1 MASTGRS
8 TDLRNSPPSPV
19 TPSKGDW
26 QWAIHPHKLQPA
38 ANPFRRRLGRITI
51 GFWLGGIALGTCGC
65 ILGACM
71 PYSHP
76 VAVTIS
82 VLWWGIYLGCFGA
95 SVGALSVL
103 LAEQAPAPPP
113 QQPDGASAPLS
124 GADSAP
130 LPADS
135 RDT

>member
-1 MASTGRS
+1 MANTVRS
-8 TDLRNSPPSPV
+8 TDLRDAPPSPIPAR
-19 TPSKGDW
+19 TGDR
-26 QWAIHPHKLQPA
+26 QWAIRPHKSQPA

-51 GFWLGGIALGTCGC
+51 GFWLGGIVLGTGGC
-65 ILGACM
+65 ILGVCM

-95 SVGALSVL
+95 SVGALL
-103 LAEQAPAPPP
+103 GLWAEQAPAPPF
-113 QQPDGASAPLS
+113 QGSDGASNPLS
-124 GADSAP
+124 GADSAA
-130 LPADS
+130 LAADC